1 MKKII
6 RRSVQLSNQMV
17 VFYTGMPSY
26 SRRKPENVQRQKRE
40 ENKPKASMTRALE
53 KYVAAKKFQ
62 ERGEKGL
69 KKKVHSQSKPPQT
82 FSK

>member
-1 MKKII
+1 MNKII

-40 ENKPKASMTRALE
+40 ENKPKASRT
-53 KYVAAKKFQ
+53 Q
-62 ERGEKGL
+62 ELL
-69 KKKVHSQSKPPQT
+69 KNM
-82 FSK
+82 